1 MKPED
6 FQNHLTNIKKFL
18 NDELSKLRVG
28 RAAPSLIED
37 IRVEAYA
44 GSEAMPIKELGSVS
58 VPDSQSITIA
68 PWDKSI
74 LKKIEDAIRNSGRG
88 LNPINEGEQIRVPI
102 PPLTEDRRREMTKE
116 VSKTV
121 EQAKIRVRTLR
132 QDVIKS
138 IEEQETNGVISEDDM
153 AREKKDIEAKIK
165 QINDELDQI
174 GEAKSADI
182 MKV

>member
-1 MKPED
+1 MKSDD
-6 FQNHLTNIKKFL
+6 FQNHLSNIKKFL
-18 NDELSKLRVG
+18 SDELTKLRVG
-28 RAAPSLIED
+28 RAVPSLVED

-58 VPDSQSITIA
+58 VPDAQSITVA

-88 LNPINEGEQIRVPI
+88 LNPINEGEQIRIPV
-102 PPLTEDRRREMTKE
+102 PPLTEERRRDMTKE

-138 IEEQETNGVISEDDM
+138 IEEQEDNGVISEDEM
-153 AREKKDIEAKIK
+153 EREKKSVEAEIKKI
-165 QINDELDQI
+165 NEELEDMGQV
-174 GEAKSADI
+174 KSAEIMDI
-182 MKV
+182 

>member
-18 NDELSKLRVG
+18 SDELSKLRVG
-28 RAAPSLIED
+28 RAVPSLIED
-37 IRVEAYA
+37 IKVEAYA

-58 VPDSQSITIA
+58 VPDSQSITVA
-68 PWDKSI
+68 PWDKSV

-88 LNPINEGEQIRVPI
+88 LNPINEGEQIRVPV
-102 PPLTEDRRREMTKE
+102 PPLTEDRRREMSKE
-116 VSKTV
+116 VSKIV

-138 IEEQETNGVISEDDM
+138 VEEQEDNGVISEDDL
-153 AREKKDIEAKIK
+153 ARQKKEIEADIK
-165 QINDELDQI
+165 KTNDELDEM
-174 GEAKSADI
+174 GATKSTEI
-182 MKV
+182 MKI